1 MAKIGVFLARMQP
14 LHNGHLYVIDVA
26 LSQVNILHIILGS
39 ADKSGIERNPIDVED
54 RAEYLRSALID
65 KYGADVV
72 EERVQIHELDDWS
85 TEDDYDAKNEWGKYL
100 YYNIVSRARTQNFHL
115 YFSDNPSVMLS
126 WFDNDLRHRINFT
139 FLEREYIEDGISA
152 TKIRK
157 AIHENNHEF
166 VKKYCPAVIV
176 NNIDYITKLINRS
189 RGR

>member
-1 MAKIGVFLARMQP
+1 MTKVGVFLARMQP

-26 LSQVNILHIILGS
+26 LAQTNIVHILLGS
-39 ADKSGIERNPIDVED
+39 ADKSGVDRNPIHSSD
-54 RAEYLRSALID
+54 RKRFLLSALTD

-72 EERVQIHELDDWS
+72 KERIRVHELDDWS

-100 YYNIVSRARTQNFHL
+100 YYNIVSRTRTQNFHL
-115 YFSDNPSVMLS
+115 YFSDNPSIMLS

-157 AIHENNHEF
+157 AIQEKDYEF
-166 VKKYCPAVIV
+166 IKKYCPPVIV
-176 NNIDYITKLINRS
+176 ENIDEVTKLINRS
-189 RGR
+189 RGI